1 MYVNIDGSEKFFEK
15 YRKIF
20 LKYILKNRKG
30 DVIIV
35 KYRAR
40 SVMRLYKQANALAI
54 VGTMRLPE

>member
-1 MYVNIDGSEKFFEK
+1 MRITINI
-15 YRKIF
+15 RKIF
-20 LKYILKNRKG
+20 LKYILKNKKG

>member
-1 MYVNIDGSEKFFEK
+1 MYVNIEWFWKIF
-15 YRKIF
+15 RKIF

-40 SVMRLYKQANALAI
+40 SVMRLYKQADALAI

>member
-1 MYVNIDGSEKFFEK
+1 MYVNIEWFWKIF
-15 YRKIF
+15 RKIF
-20 LKYILKNRKG
+20 LKYILKNKKG

>member
-1 MYVNIDGSEKFFEK
+1 MYVNIERFWKIF
-15 YRKIF
+15 RKIF

>member
-1 MYVNIDGSEKFFEK
+1 MYVNIEWFWKIF
-15 YRKIF
+15 RKIF
-20 LKYILKNRKG
+20 LKYILKNKKG

-54 VGTMRLPE
+54 VGTMCLPE

>member
-1 MYVNIDGSEKFFEK
+1 MYVNIEWFWKIF
-15 YRKIF
+15 RKIF

>member
-40 SVMRLYKQANALAI
+40 SVMRLYKQADALAI

>member
-1 MYVNIDGSEKFFEK
+1 MYVNIEWFWKIF
-15 YRKIF
+15 RKIF

-40 SVMRLYKQANALAI
+40 SVMCLYKQADALAI

>member
-1 MYVNIDGSEKFFEK
+1 MVLKNFSKNI
-15 YRKIF
+15 RKIF

>member
-1 MYVNIDGSEKFFEK
+1 MYVNIEWFCKIF
-15 YRKIF
+15 RKIF

-40 SVMRLYKQANALAI
+40 SVMRLYKQADALAI